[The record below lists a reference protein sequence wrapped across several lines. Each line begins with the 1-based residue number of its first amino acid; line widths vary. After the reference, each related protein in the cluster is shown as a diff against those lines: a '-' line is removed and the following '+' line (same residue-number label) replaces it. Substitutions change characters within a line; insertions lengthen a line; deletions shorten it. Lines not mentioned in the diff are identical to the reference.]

1 MQQINWGLSLVAGP
15 SPQGWLTALCSVLQ
29 RHWRIA
35 NFVRKAACAE
45 AWHQQLELE
54 RHKVIIEHL
63 ITPVD
68 LEKRFGRE
76 SRLGFE
82 KRNDK

>member
-1 MQQINWGLSLVAGP
+1 
-15 SPQGWLTALCSVLQ
+15 
-29 RHWRIA
+29 
-35 NFVRKAACAE
+35 
-45 AWHQQLELE
+45 LELE

-76 SRLGFE
+76 ARLGFE

>member
-1 MQQINWGLSLVAGP
+1 
-15 SPQGWLTALCSVLQ
+15 
-29 RHWRIA
+29 
-35 NFVRKAACAE
+35 
-45 AWHQQLELE
+45 LELE

-76 SRLGFE
+76 ARHGFE